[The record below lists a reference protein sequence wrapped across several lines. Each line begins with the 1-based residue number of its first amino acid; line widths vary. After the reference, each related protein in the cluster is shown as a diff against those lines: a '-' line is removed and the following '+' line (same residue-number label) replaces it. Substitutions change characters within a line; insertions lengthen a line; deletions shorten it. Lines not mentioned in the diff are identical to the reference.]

1 MRLVNEH
8 TIDQT
13 PALCC
18 RTPVATLEWEL
29 FVLSLL
35 AHFIDDKALPGV
47 DLIG

>member
-35 AHFIDDKALPGV
+35 AHFIDDKALPGL